1 MKNVIAYFILVFIFV
16 SCNIKNEEAVKVP
29 VVAVPEGSLNKDTGV
44 VPITDTLSSE
54 QGLKKK
60 TKLLLIARGSE
71 PGWYAEFF
79 EDHLRLLIENGT
91 DSLRFEKDFSGIN
104 EGDSYAMNLKQDF
117 KNPRDK
123 IIKVTAIDIN
133 IENKNCAEEGSG
145 EKREKSIII
154 KYNGKTYKGC
164 ATSKIN

>member
-1 MKNVIAYFILVFIFV
+1 MKNVIAYFIIAFIFA
-16 SCNIKNEEAVKVP
+16 SCNIKNEEAVETP
-29 VVAVPEGSLNKDTGV
+29 VVKVPEGSLNTDTGV
-44 VPITDTLSSE
+44 VSLKDTLSSD
-54 QGLKKK
+54 QGLRKAA
-60 TKLLLIARGSE
+60 KLLLIARGSE

-79 EDHLRLLIENGT
+79 EDHLRLLIDNGT

-104 EGDSYAMNLKQDF
+104 EGNSYAMNLKQDF

-133 IENKNCAEEGSG
+133 IENKNCTEEGSG